1 MYCDDV
7 RCGHGAACGQ
17 IDEDAIFYLMS
28 RGVTEEQAKRIL
40 IRAFVAEV
48 IDTVENDTLKEYLQS
63 VVENKLDN
71 L

>member
-1 MYCDDV
+1 
-7 RCGHGAACGQ
+7 
-17 IDEDAIFYLMS
+17 MS

-48 IDTVENDTLKEYLQS
+48 IDTVENDTLKEYLQY

>member
-48 IDTVENDTLKEYLQS
+48 IDTVENDTLKEYLQY